1 MEGIADENDVLC
13 FDSYTNDARCVL
25 VPRNTIVKVQ
35 VEISED
41 GQFVNDKLLHPDLES
56 YIYENNVSDFELW
69 DMYQSEENDDTQAYI
84 MSAINST
91 YRIVLGDE
99 NGNKVNCFV
108 DTEGGQEIS
117 IGDLMGVRG
126 YVKHNENENV
136 IDVGAN
142 YYLFEK

>member
-1 MEGIADENDVLC
+1 M
-13 FDSYTNDARCVL
+13 
-25 VPRNTIVKVQ
+25 
-35 VEISED
+35 VEIIELKD
-41 GQFVNDKLLHPDLES
+41 DD
-56 YIYENNVSDFELW
+56 ELW
-69 DMYQSEENDDTQAYI
+69 DMYLSEENDDTQAYI